1 MEHKTKGELIKIIE
15 ELQNKLEIAENDVDY
30 WQHEYSEMEKIKE
43 ETEEQLEQCSTVN
56 GINDLDNFKFE
67 LSKENLDSKDLIN
80 FIDNYVRFKNN

>member
-15 ELQNKLEIAENDVDY
+15 ELQNKLEIAENDVNY
-30 WQHEYSEMEKIKE
+30 WQHEYSEMEEIKE
-43 ETEEQLEQCSTVN
+43 DLECQVKDLSIKG

-67 LSKENLDSKDLIN
+67 LSKENLDSKELIN

>member
-1 MEHKTKGELIKIIE
+1 MKHKTKEELIDIIE

-30 WQHEYSEMEKIKE
+30 WQHEYSEIEKIKE
-43 ETEEQLEQCSTVN
+43 DLECQVKDLSIKG

-67 LSKENLDSKDLIN
+67 LSKENLNSIELIN